1 MAESAH
7 ETHPMKRLAT
17 EFLKGVARWEQLP
30 EDGRPEVALM
40 GRSNVGKSSLLN
52 LLVGRKA
59 MARVSRTPGRTQE
72 LNYFA
77 VGEGLYL
84 VDLPGLGYANAPKRL
99 RLSWSR
105 LIERYLA
112 EREPLA
118 LVLHLVD
125 IRHEP
130 LAVDLEIMAFV
141 AEQQLPYAVILTK
154 SDKVKRG
161 RQAEARRELD
171 AALREAGLG
180 EVPVAVTSAEK
191 GEGRAAVWALIDAAL
206 HGPESDG
213 EVVPGQQAS

>member
-1 MAESAH
+1 
-7 ETHPMKRLAT
+7 MKRVET
-17 EFLKGVARWEQLP
+17 QFLKGVAHWEQLP
-30 EDGRPEVALM
+30 TDGRPEVALM

-52 LLVGRKA
+52 LLVGLKA

-72 LNYFA
+72 LNFFA
-77 VGEGLYL
+77 IGDRLYL

-99 RLSWSR
+99 RLLWSR

-141 AEQQLPYAVILTK
+141 AEQQLPYAVVLTK
-154 SDKVKRG
+154 SDKVNRS
-161 RQAEARRELD
+161 RQAVARRELD
-171 AALREAGLG
+171 LALREAGLG

-191 GEGRAAVWALIDAAL
+191 GLGRAAVWALVEQALAEPDAPPADDAPQ
-206 HGPESDG
+206 GPDAWDEAG
-213 EVVPGQQAS
+213 

>member
-1 MAESAH
+1 
-7 ETHPMKRLAT
+7 MKRVET
-17 EFLKGVARWEQLP
+17 QFLKGVAHWEQLP
-30 EDGRPEVALM
+30 ADGRPEVALM

-52 LLVGRKA
+52 LLVGLKA

-72 LNYFA
+72 LNFFA
-77 VGEGLYL
+77 IGDRLYL

-99 RLSWSR
+99 RLLWSR

-141 AEQQLPYAVILTK
+141 AEQQLPYAVVLTK

-161 RQAEARRELD
+161 RQAVARRELD
-171 AALREAGLG
+171 LALREAGLG

-191 GEGRAAVWALIDAAL
+191 GLGRAAVWALVEQALADPDAPPADDR
-206 HGPESDG
+206 P
-213 EVVPGQQAS
+213 QASDAWDEAG

>member
-1 MAESAH
+1 
-7 ETHPMKRLAT
+7 MKRVET

-30 EDGRPEVALM
+30 TDGRPEVALM

-72 LNYFA
+72 LNFFA
-77 VGEGLYL
+77 VGDRLYL
-84 VDLPGLGYANAPKRL
+84 VDLPGLGFANAPKRL
-99 RLSWSR
+99 RLLWSR

-141 AEQQLPYAVILTK
+141 AEQQLPYAVVLTK

-171 AALREAGLG
+171 LALREAGLG
-180 EVPVAVTSAEK
+180 AVPVAITSAEK
-191 GEGRAAVWALIDAAL
+191 GLGRAAVWSLVEAAL
-206 HGPESDG
+206 RGPEAPSSTPNPEPSDPWADAG
-213 EVVPGQQAS
+213 

>member
-1 MAESAH
+1 
-7 ETHPMKRLAT
+7 MKRVET
-17 EFLKGVARWEQLP
+17 QFLKGVAHWEQLP
-30 EDGRPEVALM
+30 ADGRPEVALM

-52 LLVGRKA
+52 LLVGLKA

-72 LNYFA
+72 LNFFA
-77 VGEGLYL
+77 IGDRLYL

-99 RLSWSR
+99 RLLWSR

-112 EREPLA
+112 EHQPLA

-141 AEQQLPYAVILTK
+141 AEQQLPYAVVLTK

-161 RQAEARRELD
+161 RQAVARRELD
-171 AALREAGLG
+171 LALREAGLG

-191 GEGRAAVWALIDAAL
+191 GLGRAAVWALVEQALAAPDAPPADDA
-206 HGPESDG
+206 P
-213 EVVPGQQAS
+213 QASDAWDEAG